1 MIAEEG
7 GEARPEPTTVILP
20 GLPLE
25 IHEGY
30 SPMNLTQVLAS
41 GESDKYELTWVRII
55 PVGIKLWIKDK
66 ETGKTVRTAVFNEHN
81 LLKAIADAALAQI
94 EEPRKRVTGDE
105 NVQKG

>member
-1 MIAEEG
+1 MKITESHTH
-7 GEARPEPTTVILP
+7 PEPTTVTLP

-55 PVGIKLWIKDK
+55 PLGIKLWIKDK
-66 ETGKTVRTAVFNEHN
+66 ETGKTVRTAVFNEQN
-81 LLKAIADAALAQI
+81 LLKAIADAALAQPVPAFPAP
-94 EEPRKRVTGDE
+94 EE
-105 NVQKG
+105 NS